1 MEPFKTPNLQAPRF
15 RSETYQVL
23 NKEFFDRFRKKYP
36 KYKKLKDKEL
46 RSIIKSFNKL
56 VYETVIDT
64 RNGVEL
70 PESLGWLFIGTCQAS
85 KKKKNIDFAK
95 SRKYGVKVSNKNWGS
110 DGKLAKI
117 FCTSSALKHKFK
129 NREFWGF
136 TACRDFKRA
145 VAKTY
150 PENWNMYIVVDPQ
163 EKLKLAYS
171 KKVANEIRLKKQE
184 YALKD
189 YNEFDL

>member
-1 MEPFKTPNLQAPRF
+1 MEAFNTPNLQAPRF
-15 RSETYQVL
+15 RAETYQVL
-23 NKEFFDRFRKKYP
+23 NKEFFDRFREKYP
-36 KYKKLKDKEL
+36 KYKNLKDKEL
-46 RSIIKSFNKL
+46 RSIIKSFNRR
-56 VYETVIDT
+56 VYETVIDK

-70 PESLGWLFIGTCQAS
+70 PESLGRLFIGTCQAS
-85 KKKKNIDFAK
+85 KKKNIDFAK
-95 SRKYGVKVSNKNWGS
+95 SIKYGVKVSNKNWDS

-117 FCTSSALKHKFK
+117 FFTNGTLKHKIK

-136 TACRDFKRA
+136 TACREFKRA

-150 PENWNMYIVVDPQ
+150 PENWNNYIVVDPQ
-163 EKLKLAYS
+163 QKLKLAHS

-184 YALKD
+184 HALKD

>member
-1 MEPFKTPNLQAPRF
+1 MSFIGNIAAAQSAKAIGKYNE
-15 RSETYQVL
+15 SMYYQPAAL
-23 NKEFFDRFRKKYP
+23 KRKKT
-36 KYKKLKDKEL
+36 EV
-46 RSIIKSFNKL
+46 NKR
-56 VYETVIDT
+56 VYETVIDK

-85 KKKKNIDFAK
+85 KKKNIDFAK
-95 SRKYGVKVSNKNWGS
+95 SRKYGVKVANKNWDS

-117 FCTSSALKHKFK
+117 FFTNGTLKHKIK

-136 TACRDFKRA
+136 TGCREFKRA

-150 PENWNMYIVVDPQ
+150 PENWNNYIVVDPRQ
-163 EKLKLAYS
+163 KLKLAYS
-171 KKVANEIRLKKQE
+171 KKVANEIRLKKQDN
-184 YALKD
+184 ALKD

>member
-1 MEPFKTPNLQAPRF
+1 MEAFNTPNLQAPRF
-15 RSETYQVL
+15 RTDTYEVL

-36 KYKKLKDKEL
+36 KYESLKDKEL
-46 RSIIKSFNKL
+46 RSIIKSFNIRI
-56 VYETVIDT
+56 YETVIDK

-70 PESLGWLFIGTCQAS
+70 PESLGYLFIGTCQAS
-85 KKKKNIDFAK
+85 KKKNIDFAK
-95 SRKYGVKVSNKNWGS
+95 SKKYGVTVSNKNWDS

-117 FCTSSALKHKFK
+117 FFTNGRLKHKIK
-129 NREFWGF
+129 NREFWSFKG
-136 TACRDFKRA
+136 CRQFKRA

-150 PENWNMYIVVDPQ
+150 PENWNNYIVVDPRQ
-163 EKLKLAYS
+163 KYKAEYS

-184 YALKD
+184 HALKD

>member
-1 MEPFKTPNLQAPRF
+1 METFRTPDLQAPRF
-15 RSETYQVL
+15 RAETYEVL

-36 KYKKLKDKEL
+36 KYKNYKDKEL

-56 VYETVIDT
+56 VFETVIDN

-70 PESLGWLFIGTCQAS
+70 PESLGWLFIGTCQPS
-85 KKKKNIDFAK
+85 KKKNIDFAK
-95 SRKYGVKVSNKNWGS
+95 SKKYGVKVSNKNWDS

-117 FCTSSALKHKFK
+117 FFTNGNLKHKVK
-129 NREFWGF
+129 NIEFWGF
-136 TACRDFKRA
+136 SGSREFKRT

-150 PENWNMYIVVDPQ
+150 PENWNNYIVVDPQ
-163 EKLKLAYS
+163 RKLKLAYS

-184 YALKD
+184 HALKD

>member
-15 RSETYQVL
+15 RADTYEVL
-23 NKEFFDRFRKKYP
+23 NKEFFDRFREKYP
-36 KYKKLKDKEL
+36 RYNKLKDKEI

-56 VYETVIDT
+56 AFETVIDN

-85 KKKKNIDFAK
+85 KKKNVDYAK
-95 SRKYGVKVSNKNWGS
+95 SRKYGVKVSNKNW
-110 DGKLAKI
+110 DREGKLAKI
-117 FCTSSALKHKFK
+117 FFTNREIKHKFR

-136 TACRDFKRA
+136 IACREFKRA

-150 PENWNMYIVVDPQ
+150 PENWNNYIVVDPRQ
-163 EKLKLAYS
+163 KLKFAFG

-184 YALKD
+184 HALKD

>member
-15 RSETYQVL
+15 RADTYEVL
-23 NKEFFDRFRKKYP
+23 NKEFFDRFREKYP
-36 KYKKLKDKEL
+36 RYNKLKDKEI

-56 VYETVIDT
+56 AFETVIDN

-85 KKKKNIDFAK
+85 KKKNVDYAK
-95 SRKYGVKVSNKNWGS
+95 SRKYGVKVSNKNWDS

-117 FCTSSALKHKFK
+117 FFTNREIKHKFR

-136 TACRDFKRA
+136 IACREFKRA

-150 PENWNMYIVVDPQ
+150 PENWNNYIVVDPRQ
-163 EKLKLAYS
+163 KLKFAFG

-184 YALKD
+184 HALKD

>member
-1 MEPFKTPNLQAPRF
+1 MEAFNTPNLQAPRF
-15 RSETYQVL
+15 RAETYQVL
-23 NKEFFDRFRKKYP
+23 NKEFFDRFREKYP
-36 KYKKLKDKEL
+36 KYKNLKDKEL
-46 RSIIKSFNKL
+46 RSIVKSFNKK
-56 VYETVIDT
+56 VYETVIDK

-85 KKKKNIDFAK
+85 KKKNIDFAK
-95 SRKYGVKVSNKNWGS
+95 SIKYGVKVSNKNWDS

-117 FCTSSALKHKFK
+117 FFTSSSLKHKFK

-136 TACRDFKRA
+136 TACREFKRS
-145 VAKTY
+145 VANTY
-150 PENWNMYIVVDPQ
+150 PENWNNYIVVDPQ
-163 EKLKLAYS
+163 QKLKLAYS

-184 YALKD
+184 HALKD